1 MLSATHVGVTTHV
14 GMLFLLR
21 VGFSSTHM
29 MEGFPN
35 LANTSFATIG
45 IMRTEGRAAPT
56 FIQTLLPRIL
66 FGHFGPSI
74 SKYRPLILI
83 VV

>member
-1 MLSATHVGVTTHV
+1 
-14 GMLFLLR
+14 
-21 VGFSSTHM
+21 
-29 MEGFPN
+29 
-35 LANTSFATIG
+35 
-45 IMRTEGRAAPT
+45 
-56 FIQTLLPRIL
+56 LLPRIL